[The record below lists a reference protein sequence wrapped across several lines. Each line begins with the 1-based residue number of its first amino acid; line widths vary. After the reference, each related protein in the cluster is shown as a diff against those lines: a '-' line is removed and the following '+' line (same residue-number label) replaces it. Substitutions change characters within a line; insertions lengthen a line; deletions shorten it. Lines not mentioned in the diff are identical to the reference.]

1 MKKILF
7 ILLAITGCVFTSC
20 ENQEWEFPDF
30 EYTTVYFAYQTPVR
44 TITFGEDVWDTS
56 LDNQGQCQI
65 MATIGGVYSND
76 KDRTISF
83 QIDNSIV
90 DDITFADGSEIKA
103 MPSSYYT
110 LSDNNKIVIPKGKLL
125 GGVTV
130 QLTDAFF
137 ADPEATSGKY
147 VIPVRMTDVQG
158 ADSIL
163 SGVPLVEN
171 PRLAVAGDW
180 DVQPKNYVLYA
191 VKYISQYDS
200 WYLRAGTDNY
210 ADDPNYPVNRGT
222 VNRQPASGYIEH
234 AQQVKSFSTL
244 DKNSILWDFE
254 VADASGYARNAQ
266 LQLDF
271 ADNGAVTLTSLG
283 TGNAATGSGSGQYTV
298 LGEKNS
304 WGGKDRDV
312 MTLNYHLE
320 WPEFIQVL
328 EDGPLTHWGAQGS
341 CTIDYVEVER
351 CKQYYMQMSNE
362 TIQEQGWMA
371 QVWAK
376 TKSPM
381 ENGSSYTLTCKAKA
395 SADYTLGSFLQSS
408 TDGSVQQFWP
418 TPSLNLTT
426 EWTEVSSKFSVSNDG
441 LDKITF
447 NIGQFA
453 GTIEID
459 DVVLT
464 KDGSTENLI
473 ANGKF
478 DDYLVLR
485 PAGEV
490 DVTDKLVQWSR
501 GVASEWF
508 EVAAK

>member
-20 ENQEWEFPDF
+20 ENQDWEFPDF

-83 QIDNSIV
+83 QVDNSIV

-103 MPSSYYT
+103 MPSNYYT

-137 ADPEATSGKY
+137 ADPEAASGKY

-163 SGVPLVEN
+163 AGVPLVEN

-180 DVQPKNYVLYA
+180 DVQPKNYILYA

-200 WYLRAGTDNY
+200 WYLRAGTDVY
-210 ADDPNYPVNRGT
+210 SDARGT

-254 VADASGYARNAQ
+254 VSDATGYARNAQ

-283 TGNAATGSGSGQYTV
+283 TGNAATATSSGIWTNSAASVDLNNLENKHGWANGSGSASNLPSSASAGTVVSFNNSSSKLQLFAGYKTTHDLYYRKWYNSSWEAWRTILDSSNYT
-298 LGEKNS
+298 S
-304 WGGKDRDV
+304 YAIPTGGGVAIGSSSARYTNGYFSGSVYAASGFYESSDERLKDFKD
-312 MTLNYHLE
+312 
-320 WPEFIQVL
+320 
-328 EDGPLTHWGAQGS
+328 PLS
-341 CTIDYVEVER
+341 IDLDKLKSLRKSYFTF
-351 CKQYYMQMSNE
+351 KDDL
-362 TIQEQGWMA
+362 
-371 QVWAK
+371 
-376 TKSPM
+376 TKSHI
-381 ENGSSYTLTCKAKA
+381 GV
-395 SADYTLGSFLQSS
+395 SAQEIQTVFPEIVSE
-408 TDGSVQQFWP
+408 TDGYLNVDYSKLSVIALAAID
-418 TPSLNLTT
+418 TINDNYKELEKRLEKLESLLN
-426 EWTEVSSKFSVSNDG
+426 
-441 LDKITF
+441 
-447 NIGQFA
+447 Q
-453 GTIEID
+453 
-459 DVVLT
+459 
-464 KDGSTENLI
+464 
-473 ANGKF
+473 
-478 DDYLVLR
+478 
-485 PAGEV
+485 
-490 DVTDKLVQWSR
+490 
-501 GVASEWF
+501 
-508 EVAAK
+508 

>member
-137 ADPEATSGKY
+137 ADPEATTGKY

-163 SGVPLVEN
+163 SGAPLVEN

-200 WYLRAGTDNY
+200 WYLRAGTDVY
-210 ADDPNYPVNRGT
+210 SDARGT
-222 VNRQPASGYIEH
+222 VERKFDYIEH
-234 AQQVKSFSTL
+234 AQQVKTFSTI
-244 DKNSILWDFE
+244 DKNTILWDFE
-254 VADASGYARNAQ
+254 LKDADGIERDCDLKLAFDASGN
-266 LQLDF
+266 
-271 ADNGAVTLTSLG
+271 VTISSLSEG
-283 TGNAATGSGSGQYTV
+283 VTATGNGTYTV

-312 MTLNYHLE
+312 MNLNYTIGWEELPYNVVTPNAE
-320 WPEFIQVL
+320 GIGNSGTATFTIA
-328 EDGPLTHWGAQGS
+328 GAGENYNLQLNN
-341 CTIDYVEVER
+341 TEVQDANW
-351 CKQYYMQMSNE
+351 K
-362 TIQEQGWMA
+362 A
-371 QVWAK
+371 QVWFQLPEA
-376 TKSPM
+376 M
-381 ENGSSYTLTCKAKA
+381 ENGAEYTLSCKAKA
-395 SADYTLGSFLQSS
+395 SEAYTASAFLQSS
-408 TDGSVQQFWP
+408 TTGAQQYWP
-418 TPSLNLTT
+418 TPSLTLGTD
-426 EWTEVSSKFSVSNDG
+426 WAEVSSKFSVSNDEM
-441 LDKITF
+441 DKITF
-447 NIGQFA
+447 NIGDFA
-453 GTIEID
+453 GTID
-459 DVVLT
+459 FDNVVLT
-464 KDGSTENLI
+464 KTGSDENLI
-473 ANGKF
+473 ANSSFEVKEVK
-478 DDYLVLR
+478 YH
-485 PAGEV
+485 PAGSV
-490 DVTDKLVQWSR
+490 QVTDKLVQWSR
-501 GVASEWF
+501 GVASEGF

>member
-20 ENQEWEFPDF
+20 ENQDWEFPDF

-76 KDRTISF
+76 KDRTISI
-83 QIDNSIV
+83 QVDNSIV

-103 MPSSYYT
+103 MPSNYYT

-137 ADPEATSGKY
+137 ADPEATTGKY

-163 SGVPLVEN
+163 SGAPLVEN

-200 WYLRAGTDNY
+200 WYLRAGTDVY
-210 ADDPNYPVNRGT
+210 SDARGT
-222 VNRQPASGYIEH
+222 VERKFDYIEH
-234 AQQVKSFSTL
+234 AQQVKTFSTI
-244 DKNSILWDFE
+244 DKNTILWDFE
-254 VADASGYARNAQ
+254 LKDADGIERECDLKLAFDASGNVTISSLSEGITASGNGTYA
-266 LQLDF
+266 
-271 ADNGAVTLTSLG
+271 
-283 TGNAATGSGSGQYTV
+283 V

-312 MTLNYHLE
+312 MNLNYTIGWEELPYNVVTPNAE
-320 WPEFIQVL
+320 GIGNSGTATFTIA
-328 EDGPLTHWGAQGS
+328 GAGENYNLQLNNA
-341 CTIDYVEVER
+341 EVQDANW
-351 CKQYYMQMSNE
+351 K
-362 TIQEQGWMA
+362 A
-371 QVWAK
+371 QVWFQLPEA
-376 TKSPM
+376 M
-381 ENGSSYTLTCKAKA
+381 ENGA
-395 SADYTLGSFLQSS
+395 
-408 TDGSVQQFWP
+408 
-418 TPSLNLTT
+418 
-426 EWTEVSSKFSVSNDG
+426 E
-441 LDKITF
+441 
-447 NIGQFA
+447 
-453 GTIEID
+453 
-459 DVVLT
+459 
-464 KDGSTENLI
+464 
-473 ANGKF
+473 
-478 DDYLVLR
+478 
-485 PAGEV
+485 
-490 DVTDKLVQWSR
+490 
-501 GVASEWF
+501 
-508 EVAAK
+508 

>member
-20 ENQEWEFPDF
+20 ENQDWEFPDF

-76 KDRTISF
+76 KDRTISI
-83 QIDNSIV
+83 QVDNSIV

-103 MPSSYYT
+103 MPSEYYT

-163 SGVPLVEN
+163 AGVPLVDS

-200 WYLRAGTDNY
+200 WYLRAGTDVY
-210 ADDPNYPVNRGT
+210 SDARGT

-254 VADASGYARNAQ
+254 VADATGYARNAQ

-312 MTLNYHLE
+312 MTLNYKLE
-320 WPEFIQVL
+320 WPEFVQVL
-328 EDGPLTHWGAQGS
+328 ENGPLTHWSNSGTAVM
-341 CTIDYVEVER
+341 DYVEDAYCEAHH
-351 CKQYYMQMSNE
+351 MQLSNE
-362 TIQEQGWMA
+362 TLSSEGESWKA
-371 QVWAK
+371 QVWVTLSK
-376 TKSPM
+376 PLEKGK
-381 ENGSSYTLTCKAKA
+381 NYTFTCKAKA
-395 SADYTLGSFLQSS
+395 SSAYAAGVFLQSTTS
-408 TDGSVQQFWP
+408 DSQQYGATSIPFGEEMAEISATF
-418 TPSLNLTT
+418 TPKD
-426 EWTEVSSKFSVSNDG
+426 EVYNKF
-441 LDKITF
+441 TM
-447 NIGQFA
+447 NIGSFV
-453 GTIEID
+453 GTIDID
-459 DVVLT
+459 DVTITLE
-464 KDGSTENLI
+464 GSNENLVP
-473 ANGKF
+473 NGTF
-478 DDYLVLR
+478 EGYRILR
-485 PAGEV
+485 PAGSV
-490 DVTDKLVQWSR
+490 QVTDKLVQWSR

>member
-76 KDRTISF
+76 KDRTISI
-83 QIDNSIV
+83 QVDNSIV

-103 MPSSYYT
+103 MPSEYYT

-163 SGVPLVEN
+163 AGVPLVEN

-200 WYLRAGTDNY
+200 WYLRTGTDVY
-210 ADDPNYPVNRGT
+210 SDARGT
-222 VNRQPASGYIEH
+222 VNREYDYIEH
-234 AQQVKSFSTL
+234 AQQVKAFSTL

-271 ADNGAVTLTSLG
+271 SESGAVTLTSLG

-312 MTLNYHLE
+312 MTLNYTLE
-320 WPEFIQVL
+320 WPEFVEVL
-328 EDGPLTHWGAQGS
+328 EDGPLTHWGSNGS

-351 CKQYYMQMSNE
+351 CEQYHLIMNNE
-362 TIQEQGWMA
+362 TVQDQGWMG
-371 QVWAK
+371 QVYITLPKAME
-376 TKSPM
+376 KSK
-381 ENGSSYTLTCKAKA
+381 EYTLTCKAKA
-395 SADYTLGSFLQSS
+395 SADYTLGSFLQCSI
-408 TDGSVQQFWP
+408 DGTNQQYWP
-418 TPSLNLTT
+418 TPSFNLTT
-426 EWTEVSSKFSVSNDG
+426 EWAEVSSTFTANNDG
-441 LDKITF
+441 LDRITF
-447 NIGQFA
+447 NIGQFQ
-453 GTIEID
+453 GSIEIE
-459 DVVLT
+459 DVVLKV
-464 KDGSTENLI
+464 KDGKDNLI
-473 ANGKF
+473 PNGTF
-478 DDYLVLR
+478 DGYHILR
-485 PAGEV
+485 PAGTLQ
-490 DVTDKLVQWSR
+490 VTDKLVQWSR

>member
-20 ENQEWEFPDF
+20 ENQDWEFPDY

-76 KDRTISF
+76 KDRTISI
-83 QIDNSIV
+83 QVDNSII

-137 ADPEATSGKY
+137 ADPDATAGKY
-147 VIPVRMTDVQG
+147 VIPVRMTAVQG

-163 SGVPLVEN
+163 SGVPLVDS

-200 WYLRAGTDNY
+200 WYLREGTDVY
-210 ADDPNYPVNRGT
+210 ADDQDYPVNRGT
-222 VNRQPASGYIEH
+222 VERKYDYIEH
-234 AQQVKSFSTL
+234 AQQVKAFSTL

-254 VADASGYARNAQ
+254 VNDASGYARNAQ

-271 ADNGAVTLTSLG
+271 ADNGAITLTSLG

-312 MTLNYHLE
+312 MTLNYELE
-320 WPEFIQVL
+320 WPEFV
-328 EDGPLTHWGAQGS
+328 EVKENGPLTHWTGQAPA
-341 CTIDYVEVER
+341 TIDYVEVEF
-351 CKQYYMQMSNE
+351 CASHYMVMSNAE
-362 TIQEQGWMA
+362 A
-371 QVWAK
+371 QSANW
-376 TKSPM
+376 
-381 ENGSSYTLTCKAKA
+381 GSQVYTTLSKPLEKGKEYTLTCKAKA
-395 SADYTLGSFLQSS
+395 SAEYGCSVFLQSS
-408 TDGSVQQFWP
+408 TSNNQNYSPYLSFG
-418 TPSLNLTT
+418 T
-426 EWTEVSSKFSVSNDG
+426 EWAEVSTTFTPDNADY
-441 LDKITF
+441 DKITF
-447 NIGQFA
+447 NIGTLV
-453 GTIEID
+453 GTVEID
-459 DVVLT
+459 DLVLT
-464 KDGSTENLI
+464 VKGSEENLLP
-473 ANGKF
+473 NGNF
-478 DDYLVLR
+478 EGYRIWR
-485 PAGEV
+485 PAGSV
-490 DVTDKLVQWSR
+490 QVTDKLVQWSR

>member
-20 ENQEWEFPDF
+20 ENQDWEFPDY

-76 KDRTISF
+76 KDRTISI
-83 QIDNSIV
+83 QVDNSIV

-103 MPSSYYT
+103 MPSDYYT

-137 ADPEATSGKY
+137 ADPDATAGKY
-147 VIPVRMTDVQG
+147 VIPVRMTAVQG

-163 SGVPLVEN
+163 SGVPLVDS

-180 DVQPKNYVLYA
+180 DVQPKNYILYA

-200 WYLRAGTDNY
+200 WYLREGTDVY
-210 ADDPNYPVNRGT
+210 SDARGT
-222 VNRQPASGYIEH
+222 VERKYDYIEH
-234 AQQVKSFSTL
+234 AQQVKTFSTI
-244 DKNSILWDFE
+244 DKSSILWDFE
-254 VADASGYARNAQ
+254 LKDADGIERDCDLKLAFDASGNVTISSLSEGITASG
-266 LQLDF
+266 
-271 ADNGAVTLTSLG
+271 NGT
-283 TGNAATGSGSGQYTV
+283 YTV

-312 MTLNYHLE
+312 MNLNYSISWEELPYAVVTPNAE
-320 WPEFIQVL
+320 GVANS
-328 EDGPLTHWGAQGS
+328 GTATYSVVGAGENYQLQLANA
-341 CTIDYVEVER
+341 EV
-351 CKQYYMQMSNE
+351 QDAN
-362 TIQEQGWMA
+362 WMA
-371 QVWAK
+371 QVWFQLPEA
-376 TKSPM
+376 M
-381 ENGSSYTLTCKAKA
+381 ENGASYTLKCKAKA
-395 SADYTLGSFLQSS
+395 SAEYTLGSFLQSS
-408 TDGSVQQFWP
+408 TTGAQQYWP
-418 TPSLNLTT
+418 VPSFALGTD
-426 EWTEVSSKFSVSNDG
+426 WAEVSSSFSVTGDAF
-441 LDKITF
+441 DKITF
-447 NIGQFA
+447 NIGDFA
-453 GTIEID
+453 GTVELD
-459 DVVLT
+459 DVVLV
-464 KDGSTENLI
+464 KDGSDENLI
-473 ANGKF
+473 ANSTFEVK
-478 DDYLVLR
+478 DVKYH
-485 PAGEV
+485 PAGSV
-490 DVTDKLVQWSR
+490 QVTDKLVQWSR

>member
-147 VIPVRMTDVQG
+147 VIPVRMTNVQG

-200 WYLRAGTDNY
+200 WYLRTGTDVY
-210 ADDPNYPVNRGT
+210 SDARGT

-234 AQQVKSFSTL
+234 AQQVKTFSTI
-244 DKNSILWDFE
+244 DKNTILWDFE
-254 VADASGYARNAQ
+254 LKDADGIERDCDLKLAFDASGNVTISSLSEGITASG
-266 LQLDF
+266 
-271 ADNGAVTLTSLG
+271 NGT
-283 TGNAATGSGSGQYTV
+283 YTV

-312 MTLNYHLE
+312 MNLNYTIAWEELPYNVVTPNAE
-320 WPEFIQVL
+320 GIGNSGTATFTIA
-328 EDGPLTHWGAQGS
+328 GAGENYNLQLS
-341 CTIDYVEVER
+341 NAEVQDANW
-351 CKQYYMQMSNE
+351 K
-362 TIQEQGWMA
+362 A
-371 QVWAK
+371 QVWFQLPNA
-376 TKSPM
+376 M
-381 ENGSSYTLTCKAKA
+381 ENGAEYTLSCKAKA
-395 SADYTLGSFLQSS
+395 SETYTAGAFLQSS
-408 TDGSVQQFWP
+408 TTGAQQYWP
-418 TPSLNLTT
+418 TPSFALGTD
-426 EWTEVSSKFSVSNDG
+426 WAEVSSTFSVSNDEM
-441 LDKITF
+441 DKITF
-447 NIGQFA
+447 NIGDFA
-453 GTIEID
+453 GTID
-459 DVVLT
+459 FDNVVLKKT
-464 KDGSTENLI
+464 GSDENLI
-473 ANGKF
+473 ANSTFEVKEVK
-478 DDYLVLR
+478 YH
-485 PAGEV
+485 PAGTV
-490 DVTDKLVQWSR
+490 QVTDKLVQWSR

>member
-147 VIPVRMTDVQG
+147 VIPVRMTGVQG

-163 SGVPLVEN
+163 SGVPLVDS

-200 WYLRAGTDNY
+200 WYLRAGTDVY
-210 ADDPNYPVNRGT
+210 SDARGT

-234 AQQVKSFSTL
+234 AQQVKTFSTI
-244 DKNSILWDFE
+244 DKNTILWDFE
-254 VADASGYARNAQ
+254 LKDADGIERDCDLKLAFDASGN
-266 LQLDF
+266 
-271 ADNGAVTLTSLG
+271 VTISSLSEG
-283 TGNAATGSGSGQYTV
+283 VTASGSGQYTV

-312 MTLNYHLE
+312 MELNYTIE
-320 WPEFIQVL
+320 WDELAYGEVTPNAEGVAGNAQYAVVG
-328 EDGPLTHWGAQGS
+328 GPTNYYLQMTNA
-341 CTIDYVEVER
+341 EVKEA
-351 CKQYYMQMSNE
+351 N
-362 TIQEQGWMA
+362 WMA
-371 QVWAK
+371 QVWFQLPE
-376 TKSPM
+376 PM
-381 ENGSSYTLTCKAKA
+381 ENGAEYTFSCKVKA
-395 SADYTLGSFLQSS
+395 SAAYNAGAFLQSS
-408 TDGSVQQFWP
+408 TAGDQQYWP
-418 TPSLNLTT
+418 TPSLNGITT
-426 EWTEVSSKFSVSNDG
+426 DWSTISATFTVNGAVY
-441 LDKITF
+441 DKITY
-447 NIGQFA
+447 NIGDFE
-453 GTIEID
+453 GTIEMD

-464 KDGSTENLI
+464 KTGSDENLI
-473 ANGKF
+473 ANGTFEISDLK
-478 DDYLVLR
+478 YH
-485 PAGEV
+485 PAGTV
-490 DVTDKLVQWSR
+490 QVTDKLVQWSR

>member
-103 MPSSYYT
+103 MPSEYYT

-137 ADPEATSGKY
+137 ADPEATTGKY

-163 SGVPLVEN
+163 AGVPLVEN

-200 WYLRAGTDNY
+200 WYLRAGTDVY
-210 ADDPNYPVNRGT
+210 SDARGT
-222 VNRQPASGYIEH
+222 VNRQPADGYIEH

-254 VADASGYARNAQ
+254 VADATGYARNAQ

-312 MTLNYHLE
+312 MTLNYKLE
-320 WPEFIQVL
+320 WPEFVQVL
-328 EDGPLTHWGAQGS
+328 ENGPLTHWSAQGS
-341 CTIDYVEVER
+341 STIDFVEVER
-351 CKQYYMQMSNE
+351 C
-362 TIQEQGWMA
+362 EQHHLIMNNTEVQDQNWKG
-371 QVWAK
+371 QVWITLPKALEK
-376 TKSPM
+376 DK
-381 ENGSSYTLTCKAKA
+381 EYTLTCKGKATEAYTA
-395 SADYTLGSFLQSS
+395 SAFLQDS
-408 TDGSVQQFWP
+408 TNPENQQFWP
-418 TPSLNLTT
+418 TPSLALGTEWAELTT
-426 EWTEVSSKFSVSNDG
+426 TFKVSNEG
-441 LDKITF
+441 LNKITF
-447 NIGQFA
+447 NVGNLN
-453 GTIEID
+453 GSIEID

-464 KDGSTENLI
+464 LKGSKDNLI
-473 ANGKF
+473 PNGTF
-478 DDYLVLR
+478 EGYRILR
-485 PAGEV
+485 PAGSV
-490 DVTDKLVQWSR
+490 QVTDKLVQWSR

>member
-7 ILLAITGCVFTSC
+7 ILLAITGCIFTSC
-20 ENQEWEFPDF
+20 ENQDWEFPNY
-30 EYTTVYFAYQTPVR
+30 EYTSVYFAYQTPVR

-65 MATIGGVYSND
+65 MATMGGVYSND
-76 KDRTISF
+76 ANRTIS
-83 QIDNSIV
+83 ITVDNSIV

-103 MPSSYYT
+103 MPSSYYE
-110 LSDNNKIVIPKGKLL
+110 LSASEIVIPKGKLL

-137 ADPEATSGKY
+137 ADPEATTGKY
-147 VIPVRMTDVQG
+147 VIPVRMTGVQG

-163 SGVPLVEN
+163 SGVPLVDN

-200 WYLRAGTDNY
+200 WYLRTGTDVY
-210 ADDPNYPVNRGT
+210 SDARGT
-222 VNRQPASGYIEH
+222 VNRQPADGYIEH

-244 DKNSILWDFE
+244 DENSILWDFE
-254 VADASGYARNAQ
+254 VADATGYARNAK

-312 MTLNYHLE
+312 MTLNYELE
-320 WPEFIQVL
+320 WPEFVQVM
-328 EDGPLTHWGAQGS
+328 ENGPLTHWSAQGS
-341 CTIDYVEVER
+341 STIDYVEVER
-351 CKQYYMQMSNE
+351 C
-362 TIQEQGWMA
+362 EQHNLIMNNAEAQSANWAG
-371 QVWAK
+371 QVWVTLPKALEK
-376 TKSPM
+376 GK
-381 ENGSSYTLTCKAKA
+381 EYTLTCKAKA
-395 SADYTLGSFLQSS
+395 SAEYGCSVFLQSS
-408 TDGSVQQFWP
+408 TSSNQNYSPYLSFG
-418 TPSLNLTT
+418 T
-426 EWTEVSSKFSVSNDG
+426 EWAEVSTTFTPDNADY
-441 LDKITF
+441 DKITF
-447 NIGQFA
+447 NIGTLV
-453 GTIEID
+453 GSVEID

-464 KDGSTENLI
+464 LKDSKDNLI
-473 ANGKF
+473 PNGTF
-478 DDYLVLR
+478 EGYRILR
-485 PAGEV
+485 PAGSV
-490 DVTDKLVQWSR
+490 QVTDKLVQWSR

-508 EVAAK
+508 QVAAK

>member
-20 ENQEWEFPDF
+20 ENQDWEFPDF

-76 KDRTISF
+76 KDRTISI
-83 QIDNSIV
+83 QVDNSIV

-103 MPSSYYT
+103 MPSNYYT

-137 ADPEATSGKY
+137 ADPEAASGKY

-163 SGVPLVEN
+163 SGVPLVDS

-180 DVQPKNYVLYA
+180 DVQPKNYILYA

-200 WYLRAGTDNY
+200 WYLRAGTDDY
-210 ADDPNYPVNRGT
+210 ADDPNYPVNRGK
-222 VNRQPASGYIEH
+222 VNRQPTSGYIEH
-234 AQQVKSFSTL
+234 AQQVKAFSTL

-312 MTLNYHLE
+312 MTLNYKLE
-320 WPEFIQVL
+320 WPEFVQVI
-328 EDGPLTHWGAQGS
+328 ENGPLTHWTGQAPA
-341 CTIDYVEVER
+341 TIDYVEVEF
-351 CKQYYMQMSNE
+351 CASHYMVMSNAE
-362 TIQEQGWMA
+362 A
-371 QVWAK
+371 QSANW
-376 TKSPM
+376 
-381 ENGSSYTLTCKAKA
+381 GSQVYTTLSKPLEKGKEYTLTCKAKA
-395 SADYTLGSFLQSS
+395 SAEYGCSVFLQSTTS
-408 TDGSVQQFWP
+408 SNQNYSPYLSFG
-418 TPSLNLTT
+418 T
-426 EWTEVSSKFSVSNDG
+426 EWAEVSTTFTPDNADY
-441 LDKITF
+441 DKITF
-447 NIGQFA
+447 NIGTLV
-453 GTIEID
+453 GTVEID
-459 DVVLT
+459 DLVLT
-464 KDGSTENLI
+464 VKGSEENLLP
-473 ANGKF
+473 NGNF
-478 DDYLVLR
+478 EGYRIWR
-485 PAGEV
+485 PAGSV
-490 DVTDKLVQWSR
+490 QVTDKLVQWSR

>member
-20 ENQEWEFPDF
+20 ENQDWEFPDF

-76 KDRTISF
+76 KDRTISI
-83 QIDNSIV
+83 QVDNSIV

-103 MPSSYYT
+103 MPSNYYT

-137 ADPEATSGKY
+137 ADPEAASGKY

-163 SGVPLVEN
+163 SGVPLVDS

-180 DVQPKNYVLYA
+180 DVQPKNYILYA

-200 WYLRAGTDNY
+200 WYLRAGKDVY
-210 ADDPNYPVNRGT
+210 SDARGT

-244 DKNSILWDFE
+244 DKNSILWDYE
-254 VADASGYARNAQ
+254 LKDEKGYARDCK

-271 ADNGAVTLTSLG
+271 TESGAVSISTLSEGIT
-283 TGNAATGSGSGQYTV
+283 ASGSGQYTV

-312 MTLNYHLE
+312 MTLNYTLS
-320 WPEFIQVL
+320 WPEII
-328 EDGPLTHWGAQGS
+328 EPIGDGPLTGYRAQNGAK
-341 CTIDYVEVER
+341 IEAVEDGGNY
-351 CKQYYMQMSNE
+351 KMIMSNE
-362 TIQEQGWMA
+362 TAGANMWDA
-371 QVWAK
+371 QVFIKLA
-376 TKSPM
+376 SPM
-381 ENGSSYTLTCKAKA
+381 KANTQYKLSCKAKA
-395 SADYTLGSFLQSS
+395 SSAYDAQVFLIKAADGAQAYPWPQTLSFSAEEGEASMTFSNSDDASEVIINFGTFAGSIS
-408 TDGSVQQFWP
+408 TDDW
-418 TPSLNLTT
+418 SL
-426 EWTEVSSKFSVSNDG
+426 VPVDG
-441 LDKITF
+441 GENIIQNSTF
-447 NIGQFA
+447 DGYMLVKPA
-453 GTIEID
+453 GTVQI
-459 DVVLT
+459 
-464 KDGSTENLI
+464 
-473 ANGKF
+473 
-478 DDYLVLR
+478 
-485 PAGEV
+485 
-490 DVTDKLVQWSR
+490 TDKLVQWSR

>member
-20 ENQEWEFPDF
+20 ENQDWEFPDF
-30 EYTTVYFAYQTPVR
+30 EYTTVYFAYQTPIR

-76 KDRTISF
+76 KDRTISI
-83 QIDNSIV
+83 QVDNSIV

-103 MPSSYYT
+103 MPSNYYT

-137 ADPEATSGKY
+137 ADPEAASGKY

-163 SGVPLVEN
+163 SGVPLVDS

-180 DVQPKNYVLYA
+180 DVQPKNYILYA

-200 WYLRAGTDNY
+200 WYLRAGTDVY
-210 ADDPNYPVNRGT
+210 SDARGT

-244 DKNSILWDFE
+244 DKNSILWDYE
-254 VADASGYARNAQ
+254 LKDEKGYARDCK

-271 ADNGAVTLTSLG
+271 SESGAVSISTLSEGIT
-283 TGNAATGSGSGQYTV
+283 ASGSGQYTV

-312 MTLNYHLE
+312 MELNYSIS
-320 WPEFIQVL
+320 WPELI
-328 EDGPLTHWGAQGS
+328 EPIGEGPLTGYRAQNQATIEAIEEDGNYKMVMKNATVGANGWDAQVFINAAAPMESNATYIFSCDVKGS
-341 CTIDYVEVER
+341 SAYNAGTFLCSSATGE
-351 CKQYYMQMSNE
+351 QYYWPTPAFNFTE
-362 TIQEQGWMA
+362 EWTTISSSFAPSASDADQIIINFGQFEGTITVDNLSLVKEGTDENILINGTFDGYML
-371 QVWAK
+371 
-376 TKSPM
+376 TKP
-381 ENGSSYTLTCKAKA
+381 A
-395 SADYTLGSFLQSS
+395 
-408 TDGSVQQFWP
+408 GSVQ
-418 TPSLNLTT
+418 
-426 EWTEVSSKFSVSNDG
+426 
-441 LDKITF
+441 
-447 NIGQFA
+447 
-453 GTIEID
+453 
-459 DVVLT
+459 
-464 KDGSTENLI
+464 
-473 ANGKF
+473 
-478 DDYLVLR
+478 
-485 PAGEV
+485 
-490 DVTDKLVQWSR
+490 VTDKLVQWSR